1 MQWKNDNVKS
11 VYFYGPSHSIVILED
26 TSFNTVS
33 EFCYYIS
40 YDFSILEIIRLLHTP
55 AVCQNAKIMLV
66 ISYCQTMPSEQ
77 IICSEILGL
86 DSSIRFVGIANKMG
100 KLVAAEF
107 NRGVEGLLTR
117 EEIEANIITAVL
129 RMKTRE
135 DYEQKLGKTIYTF
148 ALYEKVKRASIAL
161 NKGDYSLLMVSF
173 DVSADHESI
182 ILHKILPKIKQY
194 HLIA

>member
-1 MQWKNDNVKS
+1 MICNE
-11 VYFYGPSHSIVILED
+11 ILE
-26 TSFNTVS
+26 
-33 EFCYYIS
+33 
-40 YDFSILEIIRLLHTP
+40 
-55 AVCQNAKIMLV
+55 
-66 ISYCQTMPSEQ
+66 
-77 IICSEILGL
+77 L

-107 NRGVEGLLTR
+107 NRGVEVLLTR
-117 EEIEANIITAVL
+117 EEIEANAISAVL

-161 NKGDYSLLMVSF
+161 YQEDYSLLMVSF

-182 ILHKILPKIKQY
+182 ILEKILPKIKQ
-194 HLIA
+194 HNLIS